1 MFERSVADPGSV
13 PIPVEVPEDA
23 PEPEPVAPVIKSIAE
38 LRSGFKESSLFTP
51 FRPEVVEWFLVDQ
64 VMKPEDKQALI
75 LSRPTPTPKYAE
87 GLELPGIGFVMGHEK
102 VVDAEGKAVD
112 LTGTDRDAY
121 NLWATTHM
129 DRISSQIKDGRILC
143 TCEDQVF
150 KIAAFE
156 VVDGHIQRVKRTKTV
171 KPRACTSFD
180 TKPDL
185 ETLVKDAGMVFHPD
199 AKVKKPQC
207 MFISMVVRSG
217 SDKFVWVLPEIWSV
231 ISGPT
236 YAATLRSKI
245 V

>member
-1 MFERSVADPGSV
+1 
-13 PIPVEVPEDA
+13 
-23 PEPEPVAPVIKSIAE
+23 
-38 LRSGFKESSLFTP
+38 
-51 FRPEVVEWFLVDQ
+51 
-64 VMKPEDKQALI
+64 
-75 LSRPTPTPKYAE
+75 
-87 GLELPGIGFVMGHEK
+87 
-102 VVDAEGKAVD
+102 VVDAEGKVVD

-121 NLWATTHM
+121 SLWATTHM

-171 KPRACTSFD
+171 KPKACGSFD
-180 TKPDL
+180 AKPDL

-199 AKVKKPQC
+199 AKEKKRQC